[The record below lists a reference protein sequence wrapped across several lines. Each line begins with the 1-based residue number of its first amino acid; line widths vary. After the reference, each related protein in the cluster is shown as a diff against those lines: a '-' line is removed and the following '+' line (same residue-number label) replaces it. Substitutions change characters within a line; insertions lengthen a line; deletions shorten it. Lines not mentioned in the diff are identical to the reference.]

1 MIVVAFGC
9 RNGPPLVGVPSQQA
23 TPARSASRFCLL
35 ASNIRQRIRKGVF
48 ATRGTKSTKE
58 DPGGI
63 ERVRAFLSLHFSSF
77 CEFCAFCGQPL
88 LFLSLL
94 FLGGLSG
101 ELTAADPDAAKLR
114 DGLRRGEYDAVI
126 KSAAE
131 SIEKRVFGEEWYLIK
146 AEAENAVGRYQ
157 PAVETIQ
164 AGLQRY
170 SWSVRL
176 RQAGLLSAR
185 LAGQP
190 ELTTIWVREIETQ
203 ATQAPWRYTDPE
215 SLVAI
220 GRSEIAK
227 GADARAVLEKL
238 YDRAKQ
244 QSPKLRDVWLAMG
257 DLALEKQDF
266 ELAADLFRQ
275 AQELHPDDPD
285 LLYGQARALENDDRP
300 KAFGALS
307 QAIAINPQHVPSLLF
322 RVEHAIDAE
331 QYNDAKELLT
341 KIETVNP
348 QHPDAWAYRVVL
360 ATLEND
366 PKAAEI
372 ARASALSTWS
382 KNPRVDFLIG
392 RKLSRKYRFA
402 EGAAHQQL
410 ALDFDP
416 NYLPARIQLVQDWLR
431 LGRNVEA
438 WKLADEVHQQD
449 GYDVQVFNL
458 LELRDKL
465 LKYVTLERDGLR
477 VRMEALEATVY
488 GEDVLQLLTRAHRT
502 LGEKYGYHITE
513 PITVEIFPEPNDF
526 AVRTF
531 GLPGASGYLGVCFGK
546 VITANSPASQAEN
559 PANWQAVLWHEF
571 CHVVTLELTHNRM
584 PRWLSEGISVYEE
597 RQGDSTWGQ
606 RMSPRYRE
614 WILKGDLTPLNEMSG
629 AFLAPETPQHLQFAY
644 FQASLVVEFLMEH
657 GGVDVMRQVLA
668 DLATGM
674 TAEDSLERRYGPL
687 KELNEQFVEYAQNVA
702 RKFGPAVDWEDHD
715 LSAIVNNDDPNALK
729 QWVDDHP
736 TSWVGLNAL
745 AAYDFQHR
753 EFGKARKTLQTLVD
767 FLPDYAGGDSPYEPL
782 ARCCQKQGDV
792 LAERQVLERFIRV
805 ADAPSS
811 ALRRLLELQFA
822 AKDWQALSDTAHRL
836 RAINPLLTELHR
848 PAAEAAEQLHKADDA
863 IAAWRSLL
871 ALGTPD
877 RAEAHFRLAKL
888 LIPVSPLAAKRHLL
902 ESLER
907 APRYRAAQDLL
918 WELAAPPLSALDD
931 LSN

>member
-1 MIVVAFGC
+1 MQFWVSILF
-9 RNGPPLVGVPSQQA
+9 
-23 TPARSASRFCLL
+23 FL
-35 ASNIRQRIRKGVF
+35 ASTQGLEP
-48 ATRGTKSTKE
+48 T
-58 DPGGI
+58 
-63 ERVRAFLSLHFSSF
+63 
-77 CEFCAFCGQPL
+77 
-88 LFLSLL
+88 LF
-94 FLGGLSG
+94 
-101 ELTAADPDAAKLR
+101 AADPDAVKLR
-114 DGLRRGEYDAVI
+114 DGLRRGDYEAVI
-126 KSAAE
+126 KSAGE

-146 AEAENAVGRYQ
+146 AEAETAVGQYHS
-157 PAVETIQ
+157 AVETLQ

-176 RQAGLLSAR
+176 RQAGLMPAR
-185 LAGQP
+185 LSGQP
-190 ELTTIWVREIETQ
+190 ELATLWGREIETH

-220 GRSEIAK
+220 GRSALAT
-227 GADARAVLEKL
+227 GVDARAVLEKL

-275 AQELHPDDPD
+275 AQELHAEDPD
-285 LLYGQARALENDDRP
+285 LLYGQARALEHGDRP

-307 QAIAINPQHVPSLLF
+307 QALAINPRHVPSLLF

-331 QYNDAKELLT
+331 QYNDAQELLT
-341 KIETVNP
+341 KIEAVNP
-348 QHPDAWAYRVVL
+348 QHPDAWAYCVVL

-372 ARASALSTWS
+372 ARASALSTWA
-382 KNPRVDFLIG
+382 KNPRVDFVIG

-402 EGAAHQQL
+402 EGAAHQQR
-410 ALDFDP
+410 ALGFDA

-431 LGRNVEA
+431 LGRNDDA

-488 GEDVLQLLTRAHRT
+488 GEDVLQLLARAHRT
-502 LGEKYGYHITE
+502 LGEKYGYRIIE

-531 GLPGASGYLGVCFGK
+531 GLPGAGGYLGVCFGK
-546 VITANSPASQAEN
+546 VITANSPASQAEH

-597 RQGDSTWGQ
+597 RQGDPTWGQ

-614 WILKGDLTPLNEMSG
+614 WILKGDLTPLDEMSG
-629 AFLAPETPQHLQFAY
+629 AFLAPETPLHLQFAY
-644 FQASLVVEFLMEH
+644 YQASLVVEFLMEH
-657 GGVDVMRQVLA
+657 GGVPTLRQVLT

-674 TAEDSLERRYGPL
+674 TVEDSLQRRYGPL
-687 KELNEQFVEYAQNVA
+687 KELNAEFVEYAQSLA
-702 RKFGPAVDWEDHD
+702 KKFGPDIDWEDHD
-715 LSAIVNNDDPNALK
+715 LSAIVNSDDPNALK

-736 TSWVGLNAL
+736 TSWHGLNAL
-745 AAYDFQHR
+745 AAHDFQHR
-753 EFGKARKTLQTLVD
+753 EFAKARKTLQTMVD
-767 FLPDYAGGDSPYEPL
+767 LLPEYAGSDSDYEPL
-782 ARCCQKQGDV
+782 ARCCQMQGDI
-792 LAERQVLERFIRV
+792 LAERQVLERFVRL
-805 ADAPSS
+805 ADAPST
-811 ALRRLLELQFA
+811 ALRRLLELQSL
-822 AKDWQALSDTAHRL
+822 AKDWTALSDTVRRL

-848 PAAEAAEQLHKADDA
+848 PAAEAAEHLRHADDA
-863 IAAWRSLL
+863 ITAWRSLL

-888 LIPVSPLAAKRHLL
+888 LVPVSPSTAKRHAL

-918 WELAAPPLSALDD
+918 WELVAPPLSAVHDVPK
-931 LSN
+931 

>member
-1 MIVVAFGC
+1 MPGFC
-9 RNGPPLVGVPSQQA
+9 
-23 TPARSASRFCLL
+23 FCL
-35 ASNIRQRIRKGVF
+35 F
-48 ATRGTKSTKE
+48 
-58 DPGGI
+58 
-63 ERVRAFLSLHFSSF
+63 FF
-77 CEFCAFCGQPL
+77 CDLCAFCGQTL
-88 LFLSLL
+88 LFL
-94 FLGGLSG
+94 FLVSSFCGDLR
-101 ELTAADPDAAKLR
+101 AADPDAVKLR
-114 DGLRRGEYDAVI
+114 DGLRRGEYETVI
-126 KSAAE
+126 KSAGE

-146 AEAENAVGRYQ
+146 AEAEHAVGRYSS
-157 PAVETIQ
+157 AVETLQ

-176 RQAGLLSAR
+176 RQAGLMSAR

-190 ELTTIWVREIETQ
+190 ELAETWIKEIE
-203 ATQAPWRYTDPE
+203 AAAAQAPWRYTDPE

-220 GRSEIAK
+220 GRTALAS
-227 GADARAVLEKL
+227 GVDARAVLEKL

-244 QSPKLRDVWLAMG
+244 QNPKLRDVWLATG
-257 DLALEKQDF
+257 ELALEKQDF

-275 AQELHPDDPD
+275 AQDLHADDPD
-285 LLYGQARALENDDRP
+285 LLYGWARALENGDRP
-300 KAFGALS
+300 KAFGVLAQAL
-307 QAIAINPQHVPSLLF
+307 AINPQHVPSLLF
-322 RVEHAIDAE
+322 RVEQSIDAE
-331 QYNDAKELLT
+331 QSADAKETLK
-341 KIETVNP
+341 KIAAINP
-348 QHPDAWAYRVVL
+348 HHPDAGAYQCVL
-360 ATLEND
+360 ATLDND
-366 PKAAEI
+366 LKAAET
-372 ARASALSTWS
+372 ARTAALSGWE

-392 RKLSRKYRFA
+392 QKLSRKYRFA
-402 EGAAHQQL
+402 EGAAHQEL
-410 ALDFDP
+410 ALSANPDF
-416 NYLPARIQLVQDWLR
+416 LPARIQLVQDWLR
-431 LGRNVEA
+431 LGRNDAA

-465 LKYVTLERDGLR
+465 LKYVTLERDGIR
-477 VRMEALEATVY
+477 VRMEALEADVY
-488 GEDVLQLLTRAHRT
+488 GDDVLQLLTRAHRT

-546 VITANSPASQAEN
+546 VITANSPASQAEH

-614 WILKGDLTPLNEMSG
+614 WILKGDLTPLKYMSG
-629 AFLAPETPQHLQFAY
+629 AFLAPETPLHLQFAY
-644 FQASLVVEFLMEH
+644 YQASLVVEFLMDH
-657 GGVDVMRQVLA
+657 GGVEKMREVLS

-687 KELNEQFVEYAQNVA
+687 KELNEQFVTYAQDQA
-702 RKFGPAVDWEDHD
+702 KKFGPEIDWEDHD
-715 LSAIVNNDDPNALK
+715 LSAIVNNDDPHALK

-745 AAYDFQHR
+745 AAYEFQHR
-753 EFGKARKTLQTLVD
+753 EFGKARATLQKLVD
-767 FLPDYAGGDSPYEPL
+767 LLPDYAGGDSAYEPL
-782 ARCCQKQGDV
+782 ARCCQQQCDI
-792 LAERQVLERFIRV
+792 LAERQVLERFVRL

-811 ALRRLLELQFA
+811 ALRRLLELQSA
-822 AKDWQALSDTAHRL
+822 AKDWNALSETARRL
-836 RAINPLLTELHR
+836 RAINPLLSELHR
-848 PAAEAAEQLHKADDA
+848 PAAEAAEQLQKPDDA

-871 ALGTPD
+871 AIGTPD

-888 LIPVSPLAAKRHLL
+888 LIPVSPLVAKRHVL

-918 WELAAPPLSALDD
+918 WELAAPPLSAVFDVPQPQ
-931 LSN
+931 